1 MAKVDAD
8 GDDVLFYVQFI
19 NIKST
24 KVNANTY
31 NADILAICQMAKFP
45 STKVRWEEI
54 FAEIRKK
61 GQVNNFDQFARSN
74 CAD

>member
-31 NADILAICQMAKFP
+31 NRDYLQLC
-45 STKVRWEEI
+45 
-54 FAEIRKK
+54 
-61 GQVNNFDQFARSN
+61 
-74 CAD
+74 